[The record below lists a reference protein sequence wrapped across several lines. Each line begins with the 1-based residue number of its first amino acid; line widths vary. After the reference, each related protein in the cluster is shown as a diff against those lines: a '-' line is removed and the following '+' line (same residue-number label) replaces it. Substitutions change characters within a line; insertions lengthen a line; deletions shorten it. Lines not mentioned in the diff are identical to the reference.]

1 MQYEDIFQNPNLI
14 KRRSVMKKQCTKQ
27 YSKTWSPYLQ
37 NSQIFCKARVLSL
50 VAATETPPTMA
61 ETICRTLRDGGLD
74 GEHAPAL
81 VIKDSVASPFGLDV
95 FSHVLTKLSNYI
107 LAGKSQSRGLVVVAF
122 RRSPSFYVNL
132 LKERGIDV
140 NHKWVR
146 ILDCYTDPFDWKERL
161 NVKEHSQEA
170 STLSSFC
177 KDVRDLDKLY
187 SSIVELG
194 KGLIGQEKGRFS
206 VAIDLVSEML
216 RHASISSVANLIS
229 NLRSHDQVSSIFWL
243 LHSDLHE
250 VRVSTVLEYLS
261 SMVASL
267 EPINAT
273 TIGQKGD
280 LENLSLLEQNF
291 RKGKFHVRFKR
302 RNGRVRV
309 MCEELHVEL
318 SGINFTSVSSEDG
331 IINQRFLPKVQFSLQ
346 LSEKEQTERA
356 KVVLPF
362 EHQGN
367 GKPIQIYDGRRSIS
381 ENKNEETLVSTG
393 KLQTDEDTGKGEIIY
408 FRDSDDEM
416 PDSDEDPD
424 DDLDI

>member
-1 MQYEDIFQNPNLI
+1 
-14 KRRSVMKKQCTKQ
+14 
-27 YSKTWSPYLQ
+27 
-37 NSQIFCKARVLSL
+37 
-50 VAATETPPTMA
+50 MA

-95 FSHVLTKLSNYI
+95 FSHVLTQLSNYI

-146 ILDCYTDPFDWKERL
+146 ILDCYTDPFGWKERL

-331 IINQRFLPKVQFSLQ
+331 IINQRLLPKVQFSLQ